1 MSKLLILAEGR
12 LTVFNTTLISSHFC
26 GTLTFTRSV
35 RGSCWSFHCL
45 KLCSALFFLPTGRW
59 SLLKGFAILMVI
71 FNVLAI
77 TALLA
82 FAFRGMALPPISEAP
97 VGRYQACEVA
107 GRSDGLGG
115 LVIVL
120 DTTTGIFWQ
129 AYLINDAEQP
139 VIVRGPLSLK

>member
-1 MSKLLILAEGR
+1 M
-12 LTVFNTTLISSHFC
+12 
-26 GTLTFTRSV
+26 
-35 RGSCWSFHCL
+35 
-45 KLCSALFFLPTGRW
+45 
-59 SLLKGFAILMVI
+59 LKGFAILMVI
-71 FNVLAI
+71 LNVLAI

-82 FAFRGMALPPISEAP
+82 FALRGMALPSISEAP

-120 DTTTGIFWQ
+120 DTSTGIFWQ